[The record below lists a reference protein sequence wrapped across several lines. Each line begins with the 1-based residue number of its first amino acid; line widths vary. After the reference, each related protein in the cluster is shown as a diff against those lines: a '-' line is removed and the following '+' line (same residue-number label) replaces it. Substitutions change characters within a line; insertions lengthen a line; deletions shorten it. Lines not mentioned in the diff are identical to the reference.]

1 MAFLHAFVMALK
13 VASLEMREV
22 KVWVSSSVL
31 TATAF
36 GMIFAVFSFVME
48 ITDVSGICILTL
60 HN

>member
-1 MAFLHAFVMALK
+1 MAFLHALVMALK

-48 ITDVSGICILTL
+48 LTDVSGICI
-60 HN
+60 

>member
-1 MAFLHAFVMALK
+1 MAFLQAFVMALK
-13 VASLEMREV
+13 VASREMREV

-48 ITDVSGICILTL
+48 ITDVSGICI
-60 HN
+60 